1 MCLCRSERTSFT
13 NGNLKGSI
21 NAGRYTADYLQC
33 GNLPYLAWKNA
44 HNCADLSYR
53 RIRRYLVWRLKRLEA
68 RDFSRVRIKFLI
80 HKRYIE
86 SFANLQYLLQ
96 ECDLAVF
103 YDNTDR
109 FHRFAI
115 FHKGKLVR
123 LSQNVPDWF
132 KFVLDKIYMRPGR
145 GWPPKII

>member
-1 MCLCRSERTSFT
+1 MSFKSIFISVDSAETAKQRVEERVQ
-13 NGNLKGSI
+13 NGGHGIPASDI
-21 NAGRYTADYLQC
+21 
-33 GNLPYLAWKNA
+33 
-44 HNCADLSYR
+44 
-53 RIRRYLVWRLKRLEA
+53 E
-68 RDFSRVRIKFLI
+68 
-80 HKRYIE
+80 KRYIE

-96 ECDLAVF
+96 ECDLAFF

-145 GWPPKII
+145 G